1 MKVEKGKKIKMEY
14 ELGVDGGDVIESSA
28 TRGPLEYIHGAGKML
43 PGLETRI
50 EGLGVGDEREGVIPP
65 AEAYGTEESLP
76 TTSLPRSSFPAEEGL
91 EVGKVFEAKDVS
103 GAPVSFTVTKVE
115 DANVTVRFNHPLA
128 GRSIRFK
135 VKILD
140 ITEPN

>member
-14 ELGVDGGDVIESSA
+14 ELGVEGGDVIESST

-43 PGLETRI
+43 PGLESRI
-50 EGLGVGDEREGVIPP
+50 EGMEVGDERDGVIPP

-76 TTSLPRSSFPAEEGL
+76 TTTLPRAEFPAGEGL
-91 EVGKVFEAKDVS
+91 EVGKVFEAKDAS
-103 GAPVSFTVTKVE
+103 GMPVSFTVTKIE
-115 DANVTVRFNHPLA
+115 ETTVTVRFNHPLA
-128 GRSIRFK
+128 GKSIRFK